1 MKNSRGSILA
11 LGGVMTVAVFAVA
24 LLVADIGRFCA
35 ARRRAETLA
44 QISVT
49 GALRMRIEGLAH
61 VAERWE
67 GFGATLGPVDAADRV
82 FLPSSD
88 TSAVE
93 SSALTLSR
101 ALSGY
106 QGRAQSIVTVLAQSN
121 YVERGRIA
129 IERNDGSR
137 LNIVAQP
144 ASVIDETGATR
155 IVSALWYR
163 RGWALAD
170 TTGDPAATE
179 QHRVAFKFRPLLGA
193 IAAWPASVPAR
204 GRLRWNASPGGN
216 GGYPRAWSDAVDAG
230 RLRPDRTA
238 SYRAVIAEP
247 AS

>member
-11 LGGVMTVAVFAVA
+11 LGGLMTAAVFAVA
-24 LLVADIGRFCA
+24 LLVVDVGRFCV

-61 VAERWE
+61 VAERWD
-67 GFGATLGPVDAADRV
+67 GFGASLGPVDAAGRV
-82 FLPSSD
+82 FLSSSD

-121 YVERGRIA
+121 NMARDRIV

-137 LNIVAQP
+137 LDIAAQP

-155 IVSALWYR
+155 VVTALWYR
-163 RGWALAD
+163 RGWALTNA
-170 TTGDPAATE
+170 TGDPSATE
-179 QHRVAFKFRPLLGA
+179 EHRAAFTFRPLLMA
-193 IAAWPASVPAR
+193 MEAWPSSALAR
-204 GRLRWNASPGGN
+204 GQLRWNASPGGN
-216 GGYPRAWSDAVDAG
+216 GGYPRAWSDAVDAA
-230 RLRPDRTA
+230 RLRPNRTA
-238 SYRAVIAEP
+238 SYRAVITGP